1 MRKDINQKVQEGGAR
16 TFNQYATDDICRLSN
31 SW

>member
-1 MRKDINQKVQEGGAR
+1 MRKDINQNVQEGGAR
-16 TFNQYATDDICRLSN
+16 TLNQYATDELYRLSN